1 MTSFANKVIKFNKEL
16 DYPGKLPNEIRVL
29 NPFKENK
36 EITSISKAF
45 YSKFYNDNNKR
56 KLIIGINPG
65 RLGAGATG
73 IPFTDTKRLTEICN
87 INVESIKTHEPSSVF
102 VYEMIAKYGGAE
114 KFYNDYYITSISPLG
129 FIEQNKKRNW
139 VNCNY
144 YDYEELF
151 SALHSFILS
160 SLKKQISFGID
171 TKTCYLLGKKNAK
184 YFKLINDKEK
194 LFDSIVVFDHPRYIE
209 QYKSKLKD
217 KYISEYLN
225 KLA

>member
-16 DYPGKLPNEIRVL
+16 DYPGTLPNDIRVL